1 VHIEIC
7 SVHAFSLFL
16 GGAKLGS
23 GAPSMWNL
31 MQHICGHMVSN
42 MNNEEN
48 TDGLLSFL
56 NTIVVGKIA
65 QFPPNGETDYSSFLP
80 V

>member
-7 SVHAFSLFL
+7 SVDAFSLFS
-16 GGAKLGS
+16 GAKLGS
-23 GAPSMWNL
+23 GAPSMCNL
-31 MQHICGHMVSN
+31 IQLICSDMVSN
-42 MNNEEN
+42 MTNEED

-65 QFPPNGETDYSSFLP
+65 QFPPNGQTD
-80 V
+80 